1 MTIYQTLDK
10 HDNKE
15 TWINTIP
22 FLDNESGQYLFDSSK
37 GRRAHKGHMFPCVL
51 KPDQM
56 IKVTAVPHAMELVRE
71 EGYYCASLRNR
82 HFFIY
87 YNNNKWFFDN
97 GREID
102 DEVIKTYKISNTPV
116 PQSCLIN

>member
-1 MTIYQTLDK
+1 MTIYQTLDM
-10 HDNKE
+10 HGTKE

-51 KPDQM
+51 NPGEM
-56 IKVTAVPHAMELVRE
+56 IKVTATPMAMELVRQ
-71 EGYYCASLRNR
+71 EGYYCATHGKR
-82 HFFIY
+82 HFFIQY
-87 YNNNKWFFDN
+87 KDNKWFFDN

-102 DEVIKTYKISNTPV
+102 GETIKLYKISNTPV
-116 PQSCLIN
+116 PQSCLI